1 MHWVYERRLRRA
13 SVGMMAFDDGGD
25 DDDDDDDD
33 NVFSFRGAS

>member
-13 SVGMMAFDDGGD
+13 RVGMMAFDDGGD
-25 DDDDDDDD
+25 DDDD

>member
-25 DDDDDDDD
+25 DDDDD